1 MNKNIYILIV
11 LIATLA
17 APTLAASQDS
27 GRGVLFQLGAGASFP
42 SYPSQVETVLSY
54 MDSVPGIDRLKLS
67 LDIALG
73 AAISQQTYVMAR
85 VDGMADRLY
94 DSHDF
99 IQMNLYLYSLGLRY
113 YPSVTGFYIEGGA
126 GASREVLQSSVAGD
140 LASDFAFGFGAA
152 IGYDFN
158 RNARGF
164 GLCVEAKYD
173 NLTIENEQVGALM
186 LTLNLCWK

>member
-73 AAISQQTYVMAR
+73 AAISQQAYVMAR

-99 IQMNLYLYSLGLRY
+99 IQLNLYLYSLGLRY
-113 YPSVTGFYIEGGA
+113 YPSVTGFYGEGGA

-140 LASDFAFGFGAA
+140 TASDFAFGFGAA

-173 NLTIENEQVGALM
+173 NLTIENEQVSGLM

>member
-73 AAISQQTYVMAR
+73 AAISQQAYVMAR

-113 YPSVTGFYIEGGA
+113 YPCLLYTSP
-126 GASREVLQSSVAGD
+126 SPRD
-140 LASDFAFGFGAA
+140 
-152 IGYDFN
+152 
-158 RNARGF
+158 
-164 GLCVEAKYD
+164 
-173 NLTIENEQVGALM
+173 
-186 LTLNLCWK
+186 

>member
-67 LDIALG
+67 LG
-73 AAISQQTYVMAR
+73 GGQQEGQKGTGLFVVFRIWVAH
-85 VDGMADRLY
+85 ADEGDERPCRFHVQHGTSSEGDRQGKGLPLCSCHFQQRL
-94 DSHDF
+94 
-99 IQMNLYLYSLGLRY
+99 
-113 YPSVTGFYIEGGA
+113 SVSIRAPTCSFSMVRLSYF
-126 GASREVLQSSVAGD
+126 ASTQRPKPR
-140 LASDFAFGFGAA
+140 AF
-152 IGYDFN
+152 
-158 RNARGF
+158 
-164 GLCVEAKYD
+164 LLKS
-173 NLTIENEQVGALM
+173 
-186 LTLNLCWK
+186 

>member
-73 AAISQQTYVMAR
+73 AAISQQAYVMAR

-113 YPSVTGFYIEGGA
+113 YPSVTGFYVEGGA

-140 LASDFAFGFGAA
+140 TASDFAFGFGAA